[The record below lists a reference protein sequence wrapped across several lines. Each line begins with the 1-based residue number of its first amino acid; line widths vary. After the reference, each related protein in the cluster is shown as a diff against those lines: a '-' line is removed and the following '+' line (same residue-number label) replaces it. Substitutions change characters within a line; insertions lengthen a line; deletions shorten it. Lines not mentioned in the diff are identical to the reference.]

1 MDLCPTGEHALRCCH
16 ACDHDYPVA
25 CVCLDRNERAWNP
38 EVFHNDSEEVGTGA
52 GEGATGQDTG
62 TAWVTRSADCP
73 EAPAQAHPLG
83 PDGFTRLAGDAAY
96 DRLHGVDGHIQSV
109 TPGRIPPAY
118 HEHDA
123 AGCLDCD
130 CSAAPWSSK
139 APCTCPAEDAATLA
153 ALDRLR
159 TERDEHQWNAL
170 EMSRKADQAERRA
183 EDAEAAIEATQRE
196 RAVSSRARLVER
208 LERLAETNNE
218 DELRWMLGEWLT
230 ELKRSQMDCLAVGIK
245 HEAHEWHFG
254 SDERFWCDGSPNG
267 FEPPE
272 QW

>member
-1 MDLCPTGEHALRCCH
+1 MTG
-16 ACDHDYPVA
+16 D
-25 CVCLDRNERAWNP
+25 
-38 EVFHNDSEEVGTGA
+38 DSEEVGTGA

-130 CSAAPWSSK
+130 CNAAPWSSK
-139 APCTCPAEDAATLA
+139 TPCTCPVEDAATLA

-159 TERDEHQWNAL
+159 RERDEHQWNAL
-170 EMSRKADQAERRA
+170 KMARKAERRA
-183 EDAEAAIEATQRE
+183 EDAEAEAERLRDALVAVRRAFDLQCPPGPAENYVDRGAWMAHSWWDKVLGNILNRAGAGDIQGEGAGCDCIELCSMGPTCPGGML
-196 RAVSSRARLVER
+196 ARLPGSGCWR
-208 LERLAETNNE
+208 MACPDGRQHS
-218 DELRWMLGEWLT
+218 WMQWPDGATRCRHCGEVH
-230 ELKRSQMDCLAVGIK
+230 DA
-245 HEAHEWHFG
+245 
-254 SDERFWCDGSPNG
+254 
-267 FEPPE
+267 
-272 QW
+272 